1 MSILVIVESPAK
13 CGKIEGFLGPGYK
26 CIATYGHIQE
36 LSDLKNVNIEKNFYP
51 SFKPIGSKY
60 NQLTKLKKAIGEAS
74 DVLIATDDDREGEGI
89 GWHVC
94 KYFGLDI
101 NNTKRIIFHEITK
114 SAITKAV
121 SKPGKLNMDI
131 VYAQQARQIL
141 DLIVGFKLSPLLWA
155 NITRKSSSGLSA
167 GRCQTPALR
176 LIYENQKDI
185 NESPG
190 KKVYNT
196 TGYFTSKNIQ
206 FQLDKQFNSETDM
219 EKFLEDTV
227 SHEHIYTCSK
237 SKEVYKQPPLPFTTS
252 SIQQMANNEMHI
264 SPKDTMK
271 ILQTLYEG
279 GYITYMR
286 TDCAIYSEEFIK
298 DAKPFIKKEWGDDYV
313 HENIMRLTQKPEK
326 SSKKKKKK
334 EKEDMAQEAH
344 EAIRPTN
351 ISVKTI
357 ESTQPR
363 ERRMYEMIWRNTV
376 ESCMSPAKF
385 SSITAKISA
394 AQKCDFKHTSELM
407 LFAGWKIV
415 KGINNDLSYY
425 NYLKQLTD
433 KSKVCYNKITSKITL
448 KELKSHYT
456 EAKLVQLLE
465 QRGIGRP
472 STFSSLVDKI
482 QEREYVKKE
491 NIEGKKITCIDFE
504 LEEDEISEI
513 HDERVFGNEKNKLV
527 IQPLG
532 IIVLEFLLKHF
543 TNLFDYEYTKNME
556 QELDFIAKGEKV
568 WHELCSDCYNEIVK
582 SIEPLKGN
590 EKESIKID
598 DQHTYIIGKHG
609 PVIKHTVG
617 DKTNFKSVKKDI
629 DIKKL
634 RNGEYKLEEILETQK
649 FSGKILGQYKD
660 YDLVLKKGKFGLYVV
675 YGENNKSLNGIN
687 VEEHNITYEDVV
699 RFIENSNKDSSVIRV
714 LNQQLSLRKG
724 KYGNYVFYKTE
735 SMKKPQFLKLKGFN
749 KNPETCNKDEFIN
762 WIKTTYKLK

>member
-51 SFKPIGSKY
+51 SFKPIASKY

-121 SKPGKLNMDI
+121 SKPGKLNMDT

-206 FQLDKQFNSETDM
+206 FQLDKQFNSESDM

-227 SHEHIYTCSK
+227 SHDHIYTCSK

-298 DAKPFIKKEWGDDYV
+298 DAEPFIKKKWGDDYV

-351 ISVKTI
+351 INVKTI

-385 SSITAKISA
+385 SSITAKINA

-415 KGINNDLSYY
+415 KGINDNDSYY

-433 KSKVCYNKITSKITL
+433 KSSVKYNKITSKITL

-568 WHELCSDCYNEIVK
+568 WHELCSDCYTEIVK

-609 PVIKHTVG
+609 PVIKHTIG
-617 DKTNFKSVKKDI
+617 DNTNFKSVKKDI

-660 YDLVLKKGKFGLYVV
+660 CDLVLKKGKFGLYVV
-675 YGENNKSLNGIN
+675 YGENSKSLNGIN
-687 VEEHNITYEDVV
+687 IEEHDITYEDVI

-749 KNPETCNKDEFIN
+749 KNPETCSKDEFIN